1 MFRLTIGEG
10 LTFTFPE
17 IGEGVTA
24 VTDEVDTK
32 TVLYYKT
39 EYLLTPFPAFS
50 FDATGPKEKANK
62 KKRAEKIS
70 LLRERPR
77 LRLWNPQTFEKV

>member
-1 MFRLTIGEG
+1 MEK
-10 LTFTFPE
+10 
-17 IGEGVTA
+17 

-32 TVLYYKT
+32 TVSYYKT

-50 FDATGPKEKANK
+50 FDAKGTKEKAWQKENAV
-62 KKRAEKIS
+62 KRIS

>member
-1 MFRLTIGEG
+1 MIIPLPHLHPKEWFDPTLRLIIGSG

-32 TVLYYKT
+32 AVSSK
-39 EYLLTPFPAFS
+39 
-50 FDATGPKEKANK
+50 
-62 KKRAEKIS
+62 
-70 LLRERPR
+70 
-77 LRLWNPQTFEKV
+77 

>member
-1 MFRLTIGEG
+1 MFRLTIGDG

-32 TVLYYKT
+32 AVSSK
-39 EYLLTPFPAFS
+39 
-50 FDATGPKEKANK
+50 
-62 KKRAEKIS
+62 
-70 LLRERPR
+70 
-77 LRLWNPQTFEKV
+77 

>member
-1 MFRLTIGEG
+1 MDWFYSNGYLTFRLMIGSD

-32 TVLYYKT
+32 AVSSK
-39 EYLLTPFPAFS
+39 
-50 FDATGPKEKANK
+50 
-62 KKRAEKIS
+62 
-70 LLRERPR
+70 
-77 LRLWNPQTFEKV
+77 

>member
-1 MFRLTIGEG
+1 MAWFYSNGYLTLRLTIGDDYTVGEGLAPPENERFILTFRLTSGGG

-32 TVLYYKT
+32 AVSSK
-39 EYLLTPFPAFS
+39 
-50 FDATGPKEKANK
+50 
-62 KKRAEKIS
+62 
-70 LLRERPR
+70 
-77 LRLWNPQTFEKV
+77 